1 MLLGICAYVLRVCL
15 ICPRDFAH
23 AKTLCQPRSK
33 SLHDTACLGVLAQ
46 KNKIPLRTMMS
57 DQWPRSLPVPWH
69 RGSYPDFSSA
79 SSWPGL
85 WQTYRLL
92 SKLLS
97 SDVCGKHPCQQVT
110 ASVHPRPHDHH
121 GHATSPPSAH
131 HLWAPERPGR
141 GKVIGCSLGKSTFVP
156 QRPEACP
163 SSLWTASALCPFEA
177 TWNPF
182 LRDLSR
188 VRSGL

>member
-1 MLLGICAYVLRVCL
+1 MLLTVCAYVLAVCL
-15 ICPRDFAH
+15 IRSRAKAH

-79 SSWPGL
+79 STCPGL
-85 WQTYRLL
+85 WQAHRLL
-92 SKLLS
+92 SNLPS

-110 ASVHPRPHDHH
+110 ASVHPRPPDLH
-121 GHATSPPSAH
+121 GHGLSLTSDH
-131 HLWAPERPGR
+131 YLLAPERAGR
-141 GKVIGCSLGKSTFVP
+141 GRVISSSLGTRTFVP
-156 QRPEACP
+156 QRLGVCP
-163 SSLWTASALCPFEA
+163 SSFELEDCVSPGSA
-177 TWNPF
+177 
-182 LRDLSR
+182 
-188 VRSGL
+188 